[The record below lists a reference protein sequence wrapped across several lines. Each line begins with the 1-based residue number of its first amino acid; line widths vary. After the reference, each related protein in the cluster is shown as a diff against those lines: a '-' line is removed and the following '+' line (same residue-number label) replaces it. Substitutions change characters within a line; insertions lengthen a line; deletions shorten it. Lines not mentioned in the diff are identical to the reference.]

1 MILMKSAK
9 EEKGKKISIL
19 YILRILKEFSD
30 EKHPLSQKQIIELL
44 DSKYGQAINRKSVKR
59 DLEKLKDAGFPITS
73 REVSREVKGRNN
85 ALTLDWQ
92 WNHLLSEEEETL
104 LLDTLYFSHMTQ
116 SMVKNLVEKVK
127 RIGSSLFSDDRTCIR
142 NLPFGDPAIRR
153 NDMKDILSVLTEAIK
168 GKKKIQ
174 FQYMHYEVDLKPH
187 ANTDKDGK
195 IIQYTA
201 SPYIIFSGDERYR
214 LLCFVEGHKEA
225 EVLRIEL
232 MEGII
237 ITDQPAV
244 PMKLVPNAEKY
255 RMMKYVKPVAPSKV
269 HTAEVCRFRVDNTL
283 ITELL
288 EQFGKGVT
296 ICSALPTEVEVEVT
310 APADY
315 VECWALCH
323 APHVRVT
330 APESLVK
337 RIRDKLSS
345 LQRMYQR

>member
-1 MILMKSAK
+1 MKSDK

-19 YILRILKEFSD
+19 YILKILKEFSD

-44 DSKYGQAINRKSVKR
+44 DSKYGQSINRKSVKR
-59 DLEKLKDAGFPITS
+59 DLEKLKEAGFPVTS

-92 WNHLLSEEEETL
+92 WNHLLSEEEESL
-104 LLDTLYFSHMTQ
+104 LLDTLYFSHMKQ
-116 SMVKNLVEKVK
+116 SMVKNLAEKV
-127 RIGSSLFSDDRTCIR
+127 RRLGSFRFSDDRTCIR
-142 NLPFGDPAIRR
+142 NLPFGDSVIRR
-153 NDMKDILSVLTEAIK
+153 NDIRDLLKILTEAIK

-174 FQYMHYEVDLKPH
+174 FQYMHYEVDLKSH

-195 IIQYTA
+195 IIQYMA
-201 SPYIIFSGDERYR
+201 SPYIIFAGDERYS
-214 LLCFVEGHKEA
+214 LLCYVEGRKEA
-225 EVLRIEL
+225 EILPVERMSGLTV
-232 MEGII
+232 
-237 ITDQPAV
+237 TDQAIA
-244 PMKLVPNAEKY
+244 PMKSVPNAEKY
-255 RMMKYVKPVAPSKV
+255 RTMKYVKPIAPAKI
-269 HTAEVCRFRVDNTL
+269 HMAEVCRLRVDNTL

-310 APADY
+310 APPDY
-315 VECWALCH
+315 VECWAFCH

-337 RIRDKLSS
+337 HIRDKLSS